1 MTRLMTPLS
10 NGEPMVGNRIHRMVD
25 DLFND
30 FFNSRWPTG
39 RVDLGHTDIYETD
52 GTLQVETALP
62 GVRREDIQVR
72 LEEGQLIIRGAYTRE
87 QQIPEENVLYS
98 GRPSGKFQK
107 AFPLPEQVVQD
118 AERIEAVFEDGILK
132 VSLPLSESV
141 TNKGVEIDVQ

>member
-10 NGEPMVGNRIHRMVD
+10 NGEPMVGNRIHSMVD

-30 FFNSRWPTG
+30 FFNSSWPTS
-39 RVDLGHTDIYETD
+39 RLDLGHTDIYELD
-52 GTLQVETALP
+52 GTLWVETALP

-72 LEEGQLIIRGAYTRE
+72 LEDNQLIIRGSYTRE
-87 QQIPEENVLYS
+87 QHIPEENVLYS

-107 AFPLPEQVVQD
+107 TFPLPEQVVQD

-141 TNKGVEIDVQ
+141 TNTGVEIDVQ